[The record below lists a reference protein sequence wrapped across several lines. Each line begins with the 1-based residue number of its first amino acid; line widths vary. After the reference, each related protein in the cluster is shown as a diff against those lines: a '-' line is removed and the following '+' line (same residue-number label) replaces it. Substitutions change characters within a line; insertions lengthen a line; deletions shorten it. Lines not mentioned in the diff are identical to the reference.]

1 MPSLKPMTVIYP
13 VMPAKDEAERAALR
27 PIGRNRDLY
36 HAAIHGATEIVKAA
50 DDLGIWGCATI
61 EHHFWSEGYEVA
73 PAPGAIQAYWAAM
86 TKNIHIGVIGY
97 VLATHNP
104 VRVAEE
110 TAVINHLARGR
121 SFVGLARGYQSRWTN
136 VLGQH
141 FGTRATKSPSA
152 AVYNP
157 STTLAGFSQE
167 TQVANDLDDD
177 RRNRE
182 IFEDHVSI
190 MLKAWTQES
199 FDHNSPRWQIPY
211 PYDTGVVDWPLARA
225 GVTQKFGAPGEI
237 DAQGATRRVSVAPAP
252 FTRPHPQVFLSG
264 SGSPET
270 IAFAGRN
277 GFVPCYFTNIQSAG
291 PLADVYRK
299 AAAEGGRSFAPG
311 ENQCMVRWI
320 EIGKTKEDA
329 LRRIKEYDLDIW
341 KNFYAAMGR
350 RKVENDE
357 YLGSLIN
364 SGLFV
369 FGTVDEVRAELLRQ
383 WRVFPAEYITLINHY
398 AQTPAEIVIETL
410 DVFQREVRPALDEV
424 IHAASRA
431 AAE

>member
-1 MPSLKPMTVIYP
+1 MPALKPMTILYP
-13 VMPAKDEAERAALR
+13 VMPAKNEAERAALR

-36 HAAIHGATEIVKAA
+36 HSAIHGASEIVKAA
-50 DDLGIWGCATI
+50 DDMGIWGVGTI

-73 PAPGAIQAYWAAM
+73 PSPGAIQAYWAAL
-86 TKNIHIGVIGY
+86 TRHIHVGVLGY
-97 VLATHNP
+97 VMATHNP

-152 AVYNP
+152 AIYNP
-157 STTLAGFSQE
+157 ATQGAGFSTA
-167 TQVANDLDDD
+167 TQVANDLEDD

-182 IFEDHVSI
+182 IFEDHVEI
-190 MLKAWTQES
+190 MLKAWTEES
-199 FDHNSPRWQIPY
+199 FDHNSARWQIPY
-211 PYDTGVVDWPLARA
+211 PYETGVTDWPLARA
-225 GVTQKFGAPGEI
+225 GVTQKFGAPGEV
-237 DAQGATRRVSVAPAP
+237 DAQGHTRKVSVAPSP
-252 FTRPHPQVFLSG
+252 YTRPHPPVFLSG

-270 IAFAGRN
+270 IAFAGKH
-277 GFVPCYFTNIQSAG
+277 GFVPTYFTNIQSAG
-291 PLADVYRK
+291 PLAEVYRK
-299 AAAEGGRSFAPG
+299 ASAQHGRSFGPG

-329 LRRIKEYDLDIW
+329 LQRIKDYDLDIW

-350 RKVENDE
+350 RKVDNDD

-364 SGLFV
+364 SGLFL
-369 FGTVDEVRAELLRQ
+369 FGTVDEVRAELVKQ
-383 WRVFPAEYITLINHY
+383 WRVFPAEYITLINHH
-398 AQTPAEIVIETL
+398 AQTPAAVVIETL
-410 DVFQREVRPALDEV
+410 DTFQREIKPALDEV
-424 IHAASRA
+424 IFNANRQ